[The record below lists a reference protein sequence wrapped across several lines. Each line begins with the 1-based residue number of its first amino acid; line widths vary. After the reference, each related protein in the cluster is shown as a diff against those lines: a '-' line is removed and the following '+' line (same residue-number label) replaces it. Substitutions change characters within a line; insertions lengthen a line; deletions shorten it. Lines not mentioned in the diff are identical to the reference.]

1 MLVRLIKEIRHIS
14 FYINLLEDLSVN
26 LISDNP
32 LIIIALQ
39 FIKLNL
45 SC

>member
-14 FYINLLEDLSVN
+14 FYINWLEDLSRN
-26 LISDNP
+26 LISDYS

-39 FIKLNL
+39 FIKIKYKY
-45 SC
+45 